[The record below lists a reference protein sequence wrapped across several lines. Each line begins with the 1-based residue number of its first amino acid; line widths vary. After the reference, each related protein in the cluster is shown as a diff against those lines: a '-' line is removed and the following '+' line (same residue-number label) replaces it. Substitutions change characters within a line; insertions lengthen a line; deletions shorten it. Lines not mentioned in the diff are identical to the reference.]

1 VPLVAKTSDKVRREN
16 KYEQFQ
22 KVSIGS
28 GIGGNIAGSRKDV
41 CHGTY
46 GSGTECV
53 MAHFGER
60 GDYYKIIEDLQITS
74 TKLQIRLKANCLGF

>member
-1 VPLVAKTSDKVRREN
+1 MVGYRREL
-16 KYEQFQ
+16 YR
-22 KVSIGS
+22 S
-28 GIGGNIAGSRKDV
+28 GKDV
-41 CHGTY
+41 CHDTCD
-46 GSGTECV
+46 SDTQCV